1 MRSRSFLP
9 VLLLAASFFTLC
21 FVQPSVKPGS
31 ERWRPNRQSA
41 TVVSRHAAP
50 PRPTS
55 TVVYYKALTKINVRI
70 SPEVKSLRSGKI
82 LEEGQ
87 QFQVCDTIDADGQT
101 FLKLTNG
108 DGWVFSKGIAGK
120 WVGRTIA
127 EPLVSQEE
135 GPDSSNEVVKALKKA
150 IREPLKELE
159 RDPAFYAYIG
169 AILGVFIVIF
179 RMFANI

>member
-21 FVQPSVKPGS
+21 FVQPSVPPGS

-70 SPEVKSLRSGKI
+70 SPEAGLQCEREDVEKETERAEFGLN
-82 LEEGQ
+82 
-87 QFQVCDTIDADGQT
+87 
-101 FLKLTNG
+101 LKH
-108 DGWVFSKGIAGK
+108 A
-120 WVGRTIA
+120 
-127 EPLVSQEE
+127 
-135 GPDSSNEVVKALKKA
+135 VVRK
-150 IREPLKELE
+150 
-159 RDPAFYAYIG
+159 
-169 AILGVFIVIF
+169 
-179 RMFANI
+179 